1 MGRSKFRQAPL
12 RVRPKHKGSD
22 DGAAQTPAE
31 SFAAL
36 GTALFTGIARG
47 LSPLFWVLPVVMA
60 GLFVSAAHE
69 RNRCELCHSPSGD
82 CAPIT
87 LGVWDARSFK
97 AETLEP
103 FAGRFNGETVFET
116 SGIVCKATGVHC
128 EWNGD
133 FGAPPVDVI
142 LCCVCAMRPP
152 ATVALEG
159 VCLRT
164 TPLDCHMHK
173 LSMKYAVHGMASAC
187 TCVRHCLNLNSYRA
201 LAMLTEP
208 ASRTISCRH
217 T

>member
-133 FGAPPVDVI
+133 FDIRKCNVKRVQMFDTLFIWVLFSWVGLNITFGVFWYM
-142 LCCVCAMRPP
+142 MR
-152 ATVALEG
+152 
-159 VCLRT
+159 
-164 TPLDCHMHK
+164 
-173 LSMKYAVHGMASAC
+173 
-187 TCVRHCLNLNSYRA
+187 
-201 LAMLTEP
+201 
-208 ASRTISCRH
+208 
-217 T
+217 